1 MEKFQLEF
9 QEYEIKHILAALEKA
24 RDEEKARNGK
34 WEKQKDGVNWFH
46 SETKKSK
53 QLKFSINSIK
63 KQLAQQKEVN
73 DFTLFSK

>member
-24 RDEEKARNGK
+24 RDEEKAKNGK

-53 QLKFSINSIK
+53 QLSFTIRSIK
-63 KQLAQQKEVN
+63 RQISQQKEV
-73 DFTLFSK
+73 K